1 MKKILTLVL
10 LALLFSALCLSLT
23 ACNDAQEDGEANL
36 GETIVLNVYN
46 WGEYISDGSLG
57 SYDTNAEFEKY
68 CKEVLGKNVKVI
80 YTTYATNEDMYAK
93 ITSGAGTYDIIIP
106 SDYMIQKLRE
116 EDMLYAFNPAES
128 IPNYCYIQ
136 DTYKNLFYDEE
147 NLYSVPYTYGKVGII
162 YNKTMLKEEDLAKI
176 EAGEGSWS
184 LLFDEDYRGKILQ
197 FNNPRDAFATAM
209 FWKGLDI
216 NSADKSVWDEALR
229 ILSEQKA
236 IVQGYVSDEIFNKMT
251 SGSAAIATYYA
262 GDYLSMV
269 ERNENL
275 GFYYPKEG
283 TNEFVDAMCIPK
295 NAKQKE
301 LALEYINFM
310 LSEEAAVANAT
321 YICYGSPNTLVLE
334 SEDYLDEMGEEAYDV
349 LYGQAENPYPFD
361 PMYHGLTSG
370 AMGEAGIQALVN
382 SYWEAL
388 KTENAIELWVHI
400 TSALIVFGIL
410 AYAIYDLYIKKKHSR
425 FYRKP
430 AKATDFKGTK

>member
-1 MKKILTLVL
+1 MKKILSLLTLL
-10 LALLFSALCLSLT
+10 LLLCLSLT
-23 ACNDAQEDGEANL
+23 ACGGEEEEDLGDAIG
-36 GETIVLNVYN
+36 LNVYN
-46 WGEYISDGSLG
+46 WGEYISDGSLDT
-57 SYDTNAEFEKY
+57 YDTNAEFERY
-68 CKEVLGKNVKVI
+68 CKEVLKKNVKVV

-106 SDYMIQKLRE
+106 SDYMIQRLRE
-116 EDMLYAFNPAES
+116 ENKLYAFDPAKT
-128 IPNYCYIQ
+128 IPNYQYIQ
-136 DTYKNLFYDEE
+136 DTYKDLFYDPE

-162 YNKTMLKEEDLAKI
+162 YNKTMLEAEDLAKI

-184 LLFDEDYRGKILQ
+184 LLFDKKYAGKILQ

-209 FWKGLDI
+209 FYKGIDI
-216 NSADKSVWDEALR
+216 NSANPEDWEAALKV
-229 ILSEQKA
+229 LTEQKA
-236 IVQGYVSDEIFNKMT
+236 IVQGYVSDEIYNKMT
-251 SGSAAIATYYA
+251 SGAAAIATYYA

-283 TNEFVDAMCIPK
+283 TNEFVDAMCIPA

-301 LALEYINFM
+301 LAQEYINFM

-334 SEDYLDEMGEEAYDV
+334 SEAYAEEMGEEAYEV

-361 PMYHGLTSG
+361 PMYYGLTSG
-370 AMGEAGIQALVN
+370 EMGEAGIQALVN
-382 SYWEAL
+382 GYWEDL

-400 TSALIVFGIL
+400 ASALIVGGVL
-410 AYAIYDLYIKKKHSR
+410 AYAIYSLYIKKKRSR

-430 AKATDFKGTK
+430 QSNK

>member
-1 MKKILTLVL
+1 MKKLLTLLSLSL
-10 LALLFSALCLSLT
+10 LIALLSLGLT
-23 ACNDAQEDGEANL
+23 ACGGNEAETP
-36 GETIVLNVYN
+36 GDTIVLNVYN

-57 SYDTNAEFEKY
+57 SFDTNAEFEKY
-68 CKEVLGKNVKVI
+68 CKEKLGKNVKVV

-106 SDYMIQKLRE
+106 SDYMIEKMRE
-116 EDMLYAFNPAES
+116 EGRLYAFDPAKT
-128 IPNYCYIQ
+128 IPNYQYIQ
-136 DTYKNLFYDEE
+136 DTYKDLFYDPQ

-162 YNKTMLKEEDLAKI
+162 YNKTMLEAEDLAKI
-176 EAGEGSWS
+176 EAGEGSWE
-184 LLFDEDYRGKILQ
+184 LLFDEKYAGKILQ

-209 FWKGLDI
+209 FWKGIDI
-216 NSADKSVWDEALR
+216 NSADPKDWEAALKLLAAQKS
-229 ILSEQKA
+229 

-251 SGSAAIATYYA
+251 SGAAAIATYYA

-275 GFYYPKEG
+275 GFFYPQEG
-283 TNEFVDAMCIPK
+283 TNEFVDAMCIPI

-301 LALEYINFM
+301 LAQEYINFM

-334 SEDYLDEMGEEAYDV
+334 SEDYAEEMGEEAYEV

-370 AMGEAGIQALVN
+370 EMGKAGIQALVN
-382 SYWEAL
+382 GYWEDL
-388 KTENAIELWVHI
+388 KTENAIELWIHI
-400 TSALIVFGIL
+400 TSALIVGGVL
-410 AYAIYDLYIKKKHSR
+410 AFAIYDLYTKKKRSH
-425 FYRKP
+425 FYRKRDD
-430 AKATDFKGTK
+430 ASLKK

>member
-1 MKKILTLVL
+1 MKKILTLGFL
-10 LALLFSALCLSLT
+10 ILILSSLCLTLV
-23 ACNDAQEDGEANL
+23 ACNDETEGEEDL
-36 GETIVLNVYN
+36 GNTITLNVYN
-46 WGEYISDGSLG
+46 WGEYISDGSLD

-68 CKEVLGKNVKVI
+68 CKEVLGKNVKVV

-116 EDMLYAFNPAES
+116 EDMLYAFNPAEN
-128 IPNYCYIQ
+128 IPNYAYIQ

-216 NSADKSVWDEALR
+216 NSADHAVWDEALR
-229 ILSEQKA
+229 VLSEQKA

-295 NAKQKE
+295 NARQKE
-301 LALEYINFM
+301 LAMEYINFM

-334 SEDYLDEMGEEAYDV
+334 SEEYFDEMGEEAFEV

-361 PMYHGLTSG
+361 PMYYGLTSG
-370 AMGEAGIQALVN
+370 EMGEAGIQALVN

-400 TSALIVFGIL
+400 TSAVIVFGIL
-410 AYAIYDLYIKKKHSR
+410 SYAIYDLYIKKKRSR

-430 AKATDFKGTK
+430 EKN

>member
-1 MKKILTLVL
+1 MKKLLSLLSLCLAL
-10 LALLFSALCLSLT
+10 LALCFTLT
-23 ACNDAQEDGEANL
+23 ACSDGENEGDDAS
-36 GETIVLNVYN
+36 TIVLNVYN

-68 CKEVLGKNVKVI
+68 CKEKLGKNVKVI

-116 EDMLYAFNPAES
+116 EKMLYAFDPAKN
-128 IPNYCYIQ
+128 IPNYQYIQ

-162 YNKTMLKEEDLAKI
+162 YNKTMLTEEDLAKI
-176 EAGEGSWS
+176 EVGEGSWS
-184 LLFDEDYRGKILQ
+184 LLFDEKYKGKILQ
-197 FNNPRDAFATAM
+197 FNNPRDAFGTAM
-209 FWKGLDI
+209 YWKGINI
-216 NSADKSVWDEALR
+216 NSAEKSDWDEALR
-229 ILSEQKA
+229 LLTEQKPL
-236 IVQGYVSDEIFNKMT
+236 VQGYVSDEIFNKMT
-251 SGSAAIATYYA
+251 GGSAAIATYYA

-275 GFYYPKEG
+275 GFFYPKEG

-301 LALEYINFM
+301 LAMEYINFM

-321 YICYGSPNTLVLE
+321 YICYGCPNTLVLDSDE
-334 SEDYLDEMGEEAYDV
+334 YREEMGDEAYEV
-349 LYGQAENPYPFD
+349 LYSQTENPYPYD
-361 PMYHGLTSG
+361 PMYYGLTSG
-370 AMGEAGIQALVN
+370 EMGEAGIQALVN
-382 SYWEAL
+382 NYWETL

-400 TSALIVFGIL
+400 TSALIVVGVL
-410 AYAIYDLYIKKKHSR
+410 SYAIYDLYIKKKRSR
-425 FYRKP
+425 FYRKSQSG
-430 AKATDFKGTK
+430 K

>member
-1 MKKILTLVL
+1 MKKILSLFS
-10 LALLFSALCLSLT
+10 LALLLSLLCLSLT
-23 ACNDAQEDGEANL
+23 ACGGGEEDLGDA
-36 GETIVLNVYN
+36 IVLNVYN
-46 WGEYISDGSLG
+46 WGEYISDGSLD

-68 CKEVLGKNVKVI
+68 CREVLKKNVKVV
-80 YTTYATNEDMYAK
+80 YTTYATNEDMEAK

-106 SDYMIQKLRE
+106 SDYMIQKLIE
-116 EDMLYAFNPAES
+116 NDMLYAFDPAKNV
-128 IPNYCYIQ
+128 PNYQYVQ
-136 DTYKNLFYDEE
+136 DTYKDLFYDPE

-162 YNKTMLKEEDLAKI
+162 YNKTMLEKEDLEKI

-184 LLFDEDYRGKILQ
+184 LLFDEKYAGKILQ

-209 FWKGLDI
+209 FWKGIDI
-216 NSADKSVWDEALR
+216 NSAKASDWDEALKV
-229 ILSEQKA
+229 LSAQKA
-236 IVQGYVSDEIFNKMT
+236 LVQGYVSDEIFNKMT

-301 LALEYINFM
+301 LAMEYINFM
-310 LSEEAAVANAT
+310 LSEDAAVANAT

-334 SEDYLDEMGEEAYDV
+334 SEDYKEEMGEEAYEV

-370 AMGEAGIQALVN
+370 EMGEAGIQALVN
-382 SYWEAL
+382 NYWETL

-400 TSALIVFGIL
+400 TSAVIVFGVL
-410 AYAIYDLYIKKKHSR
+410 SYAIYDLYTKKKRSR

-430 AKATDFKGTK
+430 EKNNK

>member
-1 MKKILTLVL
+1 MKKLLTLGI
-10 LALLFSALCLSLT
+10 LALLMLSLCLTLT
-23 ACNDAQEDGEANL
+23 ACNEEEGGEVSASD
-36 GETIVLNVYN
+36 TIILNVYN

-68 CKEVLGKNVKVI
+68 CKEKLGKNVKVV

-116 EDMLYAFNPAES
+116 EDMLYAFDPAKN
-128 IPNYCYIQ
+128 IPNYAYIQ
-136 DTYKNLFYDEE
+136 DAYKNLFYDEK

-162 YNKTMLKEEDLAKI
+162 YNKTMIDEEDLAKI

-184 LLFDEDYRGKILQ
+184 LLFNEKYKGKILQ

-216 NSADKSVWDEALR
+216 NSADVSVWDEALR

-236 IVQGYVSDEIFNKMT
+236 LVQGYVSDEIFNKMT
-251 SGSAAIATYYA
+251 GGSAAIATYYA

-295 NAKQKE
+295 NARQKE
-301 LALEYINFM
+301 LAMEYINFM

-334 SEDYLDEMGEEAYDV
+334 SEEYLEEMGEEAYDV
-349 LYGQAENPYPFD
+349 LYSQSANPYPFD

-370 AMGEAGIQALVN
+370 KMGEAGIQALVN
-382 SYWEAL
+382 NYWETL
-388 KTENAIELWVHI
+388 KTENSVELWVHI
-400 TSALIVFGIL
+400 TSAVIVFGIL
-410 AYAIYDLYIKKKHSR
+410 AYAIYDLYIKKKRSR

-430 AKATDFKGTK
+430 EKK

>member
-1 MKKILTLVL
+1 MKKLLTLLSLSLLLSVL
-10 LALLFSALCLSLT
+10 LLTFT
-23 ACNDAQEDGEANL
+23 ACGEKEDGDDAPAKD
-36 GETIVLNVYN
+36 TIVLNVYN

-68 CKEVLGKNVKVI
+68 CKEVLGKNVKVV

-106 SDYMIQKLRE
+106 SDYMIDKMRE
-116 EDMLYAFNPAES
+116 EGELYAFDPATS
-128 IPNYCYIQ
+128 VSNYQYVQ
-136 DTYKNLFYDEE
+136 SAYKNLFYDPE

-162 YNKTMLKEEDLAKI
+162 YNKTMLDEEDLAKI
-176 EAGEGSWS
+176 ETGEGSWE
-184 LLFDEDYRGKILQ
+184 LLFSEKYKGKILQ

-209 FWKGLDI
+209 FYLGLDI
-216 NSADKSVWDEALR
+216 NSANKADWEKALKL
-229 ILSEQKA
+229 LSEQKA
-236 IVQGYVSDEIFNKMT
+236 LVQGYVSDEIFNKMT

-262 GDYLSMV
+262 GDYLTMV
-269 ERNENL
+269 EQNENL

-301 LALEYINFM
+301 LAVEYINFM
-310 LSEEAAVANAT
+310 LSEEAAIANAT

-334 SEDYLDEMGEEAYDV
+334 SEEYADEMGEEAMEV

-361 PMYHGLTSG
+361 PMYHGMTG
-370 AMGEAGIQALVN
+370 GEMGEAGIQALMN
-382 SYWEAL
+382 GYWESL

-400 TSALIVFGIL
+400 TSGLIVGGVL
-410 AYAIYDLYIKKKHSR
+410 AYAIYSLYIKKKHSR
-425 FYRKP
+425 FYRKRENQ
-430 AKATDFKGTK
+430 K

>member
-1 MKKILTLVL
+1 MKKILTLGFLTLLLSVL
-10 LALLFSALCLSLT
+10 CISLV
-23 ACNDAQEDGEANL
+23 ACGGEAEEKADL
-36 GETIVLNVYN
+36 GNTITLNVYN

-68 CKEVLGKNVKVI
+68 CKEVLGKNVKVV

-116 EDMLYAFNPAES
+116 EDMLYAFNPSES
-128 IPNYCYIQ
+128 IPNYAYIQ

-162 YNKTMLKEEDLAKI
+162 YNKTMLTEEDLAKI

-216 NSADKSVWDEALR
+216 NSADKAVWDEALR

-295 NAKQKE
+295 NARQKE
-301 LALEYINFM
+301 LAMEYINFM

-321 YICYGSPNTLVLE
+321 YICYGCPNTLVLE
-334 SEDYLDEMGEEAYDV
+334 SEDYMDEMGEEAFEV

-370 AMGEAGIQALVN
+370 EMGEAGIQALVN
-382 SYWEAL
+382 NYWEAL

-400 TSALIVFGIL
+400 TSAVIVCGIL
-410 AYAIYDLYIKKKHSR
+410 AYAIYDLYIKKKRSR

-430 AKATDFKGTK
+430 EKN

>member
-1 MKKILTLVL
+1 MKKLLTLLSLCLAL
-10 LALLFSALCLSLT
+10 LALCFTLT
-23 ACNDAQEDGEANL
+23 ACSDGENE
-36 GETIVLNVYN
+36 GGDGGSDIVLNVYN

-68 CKEVLGKNVKVI
+68 CKEKLGKNVKVI

-116 EDMLYAFNPAES
+116 ENMLYAFDPAKS
-128 IPNYCYIQ
+128 IPNYQYIQ

-162 YNKTMLKEEDLAKI
+162 YNKTMLTEEDLAKI
-176 EAGEGSWS
+176 EAGEGSWG
-184 LLFDEDYRGKILQ
+184 LLFDENYKGKILQ

-209 FWKGLDI
+209 YWKGINI
-216 NSADKSVWDEALR
+216 NSAKKSDWDEALR
-229 ILSEQKA
+229 LLTEQKPL
-236 IVQGYVSDEIFNKMT
+236 VQGYVSDEIFNKMT
-251 SGSAAIATYYA
+251 GGSAAIATYYA

-275 GFYYPKEG
+275 GFFYPIEG

-301 LALEYINFM
+301 LAMEYINFM
-310 LSEEAAVANAT
+310 LSEDAAVANAT
-321 YICYGSPNTLVLE
+321 YICYGCPNTLVLE
-334 SEDYLDEMGEEAYDV
+334 SDEYREEMGDEAYEV
-349 LYGQAENPYPFD
+349 LYSQTENPYPYD

-370 AMGEAGIQALVN
+370 EMGKAGIQALVN
-382 SYWEAL
+382 NYWETL

-400 TSALIVFGIL
+400 TSALIVVGVL
-410 AYAIYDLYIKKKHSR
+410 SYAIYDLYTKKKRSR

-430 AKATDFKGTK
+430 QSNK

>member
-1 MKKILTLVL
+1 MKKRLTLLFL
-10 LALLFSALCLSLT
+10 LLLSALALT
-23 ACNDAQEDGEANL
+23 ACGGKDEGAPKGD
-36 GETIVLNVYN
+36 TVILNVYN

-68 CKEVLGKNVKVI
+68 CKEVLGKNVKVV
-80 YTTYATNEDMYAK
+80 YSTYATNEDMYAK

-106 SDYMIQKLRE
+106 SDYMIQKLADE
-116 EDMLYAFNPAES
+116 GALYAFEPEKTVENFK
-128 IPNYCYIQ
+128 YIQ
-136 DTYKNLFYDEE
+136 SAYKNRFYDEE

-162 YNKTMLKEEDLAKI
+162 YNKTMLEAEDLARI
-176 EAGEGSWS
+176 EAGEGSWA
-184 LLFDEDYRGKILQ
+184 LLFDEKYAGKILQ

-209 FWKGLDI
+209 FYLGLDI
-216 NSADKSVWDEALR
+216 NSAEPSDWERALAL
-229 ILSEQKA
+229 LSEQKA
-236 IVQGYVSDEIFNKMT
+236 LVQGYVSDEIFNKMT

-283 TNEFVDAMCIPK
+283 TNEFVDAICIPK

-301 LALEYINFM
+301 LAIEYINFM

-321 YICYGSPNTLVLE
+321 YICYGTPNELVLK
-334 SEDYLDEMGEEAYDV
+334 SEDYADEMGEEALEV

-361 PMYHGLTSG
+361 PMFYSLTSG
-370 AMGEAGIQALVN
+370 EMGEAGIQDLVN
-382 SYWEAL
+382 NYWEAL

-400 TSALIVFGIL
+400 TSALIVVGVL
-410 AYAIYDLYIKKKHSR
+410 SYAIYSLYIKKKHSR
-425 FYRKP
+425 FYRKRETD
-430 AKATDFKGTK
+430 AKK

>member
-1 MKKILTLVL
+1 MMKRILSL
-10 LALLFSALCLSLT
+10 LALSLLLSISALALASCGG
-23 ACNDAQEDGEANL
+23 EDEGDTPA
-36 GETIVLNVYN
+36 GDTVILNVYN

-68 CKEVLGKNVKVI
+68 CKEVLKKNVKVV

-106 SDYMIQKLRE
+106 SDYMIQKMADE
-116 EDMLYAFNPAES
+116 GSLYAFDPATTV
-128 IPNYCYIQ
+128 PNFEYVQ
-136 DTYKNLFYDEE
+136 DAYKNRFYDPQ

-162 YNKTMLKEEDLAKI
+162 YNKTMLDKEDLEKI
-176 EAGEGSWS
+176 EAGEGSWE
-184 LLFDEDYRGKILQ
+184 LLFDEKYKGKILQ

-209 FWKGLDI
+209 FYLGLDI
-216 NSADKSVWDEALR
+216 NSADKSDWEKALN
-229 ILSEQKA
+229 LLAEQKA
-236 IVQGYVSDEIFNKMT
+236 LVQGYVSDEIFNKMT

-301 LALEYINFM
+301 LAIEYINFM

-334 SEDYLDEMGEEAYDV
+334 SEDYADEMGEEAYEV
-349 LYGQAENPYPFD
+349 LYGQAENPYKFD
-361 PMYHGLTSG
+361 PMYHSLTSG
-370 AMGEAGIQALVN
+370 DMGEANIQTLVN
-382 SYWEAL
+382 GYWEDL

-400 TSALIVFGIL
+400 TSALIVVGVL
-410 AYAIYDLYIKKKHSR
+410 SYAIYSLYIKKKRSR
-425 FYRKP
+425 FYRKNQSNQ
-430 AKATDFKGTK
+430 